1 MPSFDLQIFISVLHF
16 FLMRGIILMSDFII
30 FEVFMKDITSYFSL
44 PLESMEE
51 KPISSTAIFDG
62 KVLHVRLDGITLP
75 NGERATREYC
85 HHNGAVCVIPVTDN
99 REIVCVRQYRYPFH
113 EALLEIP
120 AGKLDTPD
128 EDPTS
133 AAIRELREETGAVC
147 EKLTYMG
154 LYYPSP
160 AILDEKI
167 YMYMAEG
174 LTFGETDFDED
185 EFLEI
190 LKIPVDELKDAVLN
204 GRIKDGKTQAAV
216 LRAWMS
222 LASREN

>member
-1 MPSFDLQIFISVLHF
+1 
-16 FLMRGIILMSDFII
+16 
-30 FEVFMKDITSYFSL
+30 MKDINSYFSL
-44 PLESMEE
+44 PIEEMEE
-51 KPISSTAIFDG
+51 KQLSSTAIFDG
-62 KVLHVRLDGITLP
+62 KVLHVRVDGITLP
-75 NGERATREYC
+75 NGVEATREYC
-85 HHNGAVCVIPVTDN
+85 HHNGAVCVIPVTDKG
-99 REIVCVRQYRYPFH
+99 ELICVRQFRYPFH

-133 AAIRELREETGAVC
+133 AALRELREETGAKC
-147 EKLTYMG
+147 EKLTYLG

-174 LTFGETDFDED
+174 LSFGETEFDDD

-190 LKIPVDELKDAVLN
+190 VKIPLDELKDAVLC
-204 GRIKDGKTQAAV
+204 GKIRDGKTQAAV
-216 LRAWMS
+216 LRAYMMLNS
-222 LASREN
+222 QKNN